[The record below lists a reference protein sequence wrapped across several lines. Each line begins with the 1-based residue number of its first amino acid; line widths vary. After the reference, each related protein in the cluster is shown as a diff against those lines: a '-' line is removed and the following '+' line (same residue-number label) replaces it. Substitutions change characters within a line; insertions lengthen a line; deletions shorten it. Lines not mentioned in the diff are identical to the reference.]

1 MSGRTDVVA
10 AVIVREGRYLMGR
23 RPEHKRHG
31 GLWEFPG
38 GKVHDGESREDA
50 VGRELHEE
58 LGLTTRTVGAR
69 LWWEADEGSPFV
81 IHFLETE
88 VEGTPEAREHSQ
100 VGWFTPD
107 EMAALPLA
115 PGDARFV
122 SRLRE
127 GRRGSLRPG
136 APP

>member
-1 MSGRTDVVA
+1 VAGRMRDVVA
-10 AVIVREGRYLMGR
+10 AVIEREGRYLIGR

-38 GKVHDGESREDA
+38 GKVQDGEDA
-50 VGRELHEE
+50 AAAVRRELAEE
-58 LGLTTRTVGAR
+58 LGLETRSVGA
-69 LWWEADEGSPFV
+69 LVCSEADEGSPWI

-88 VEGTPEAREHSQ
+88 VAGTPLPREHSE

-107 EMAALPLA
+107 EMAALPMA

-122 SRLRE
+122 RRLQEMR
-127 GRRGSLRPG
+127 
-136 APP
+136 

>member
-1 MSGRTDVVA
+1 VTIEPVAVVA
-10 AVIVREGRYLMGR
+10 AVIARDGRYLVGR

-38 GKVHDGESREDA
+38 GKVHDGESHEAA
-50 VGRELHEE
+50 VRRELAEE
-58 LGLTTRTVGAR
+58 LGLETLRVGALLR
-69 LWWEADEGSPFV
+69 SESDPQSPFV

-88 VEGTPEAREHSQ
+88 VEGIPRAAEHSE

-107 EMAALPLA
+107 EMAALPMA

-122 SRLRE
+122 SRLRAGE
-127 GRRGSLRPG
+127 
-136 APP
+136 